1 MLRGFVKDGSI
12 IIPGGIDLPD
22 GTRVRIEPANS
33 TPAAKSVRSKT
44 AAPKRKPVATKS
56 SKPKS
61 KSPKSFAALS
71 KSLAGSIKD
80 LPADAS
86 RNVDHYLYGHKRRS
100 S

>member
-22 GTRVRIEPANS
+22 GTRVRIEPTNA
-33 TPAAKSVRSKT
+33 
-44 AAPKRKPVATKS
+44 KPVAKVDRAKAS
-56 SKPKS
+56 SRRSKRSSAKPASKS
-61 KSPKSFAALS
+61 KSAKSFAALT